1 MCFRYNSVVF
11 GSSTANVFSSLTVT
25 NDFVNG
31 GNWNTSQMGCFDYV
45 SVEGPFVQELQAN
58 AKTYARLDPETCI
71 KAYGSGYV
79 STYANVLL
87 VTNDTVSRNVLNW
100 RPSEGG
106 TDLGSDTWICDGLGG
121 GSRAGCDVEALVADA
136 ADWKSPGYSV
146 ILAANE
152 SCLPYNTD
160 QMYRID
166 HCLAQETPE
175 FCSVFISVPL
185 LAAVIACNVIKLA
198 CFLIALLGLHLNP
211 LITVGDAVQSF
222 LSRPDK
228 TTVGFG
234 LLDAVTI
241 GLWTKAMIGQG
252 PVVVGQEPWR
262 PQTRRGSAAIS
273 RRRWLWCSIA

>member
-1 MCFRYNSVVF
+1 VVF

-45 SVEGPFVQELQAN
+45 PVEGPFVQQLQDN
-58 AKTYARLDPETCI
+58 ATTYARLDPETCL

-87 VTNDTVSRNVLNW
+87 VTNNTVSRNVLNW
-100 RPSEGG
+100 RPANGG
-106 TDLGSDTWICDGLGG
+106 TDLGSDTWVCDGLGG
-121 GSRAGCDVEALVADA
+121 GSRAGCDLKALVANA
-136 ADWKSPGYSV
+136 ADWTSPGSSV

-152 SCLPYNTD
+152 SCLTYDTD
-160 QMYRID
+160 QMYHID

-175 FCSVFISVPL
+175 FCSVFVSVPL
-185 LAAVIACNVIKLA
+185 LAVVVACNVIKIVCL
-198 CFLIALLGLHLNP
+198 LIALLGLHLNP
-211 LITVGDAVQSF
+211 LITVGDAIQSF
-222 LSRPDK
+222 LSRPDT

-234 LLDAVTI
+234 LLDAATI
-241 GLWTKAMIGQG
+241 DRWTKSRARQA
-252 PVVVGQEPWR
+252 PVQVEPWK

-273 RRRWLWCSIA
+273 RRRWLWCSIGYLPPP